1 MTDPLNREDAIGW
14 VQRSLGCGAVIL
26 EVTEEHSED
35 AFDDAL
41 RWWIARKGIK
51 RHAVL
56 AVYSGESSYEMP
68 TDCDEVMAVWFPG
81 VQLDVIASINPFA
94 FIDVEMLPVAYQ
106 SLTGLPGGSFYG
118 TLHQMIA
125 HAETARRVIGA
136 EPAFE
141 YDKDTNL
148 LQIYPTNHTSGTVIA
163 RYASQKL
170 ITVDPTPPA
179 TTPKNDFANL
189 RFRDRDLIL
198 RYARAALKVRLGRVR
213 SKYTEWPSAGGAKTM
228 DGDTLLTEGRE
239 EFDTLTEELIGLSDP
254 VPFVVG

>member
-26 EVTEEHSED
+26 EITEEHADDS
-35 AFDDAL
+35 FDDAL

-51 RHAVL
+51 RHAVQNI
-56 AVYSGESSYEMP
+56 VSGQSSYVMP
-68 TDCDEVMAVWFPG
+68 DDCDEVMMVWFPG
-81 VQLDVIASINPFA
+81 VQLDVIAAINPFA

-125 HAETARRVIGA
+125 HASTARRVIGA

-141 YDKDTNL
+141 YDKDINT
-148 LQIYPTNHTSGTVIA
+148 LQIYPTNHTSGTAIA
-163 RYASQKL
+163 RYASTKL
-170 ITVDPTPPA
+170 ITEDPTPPA
-179 TTPKNDFANL
+179 TTPVNDFSRL

-228 DGDTLLTEGRE
+228 DGDTLITEGRE